1 MGKPPLPSKPECFT
15 IRMVLLEYIYDTKSN
30 LGNAKAISRLKQ
42 RFSSDHRSYATSRPV
57 SILMGDRLRIPDDVS
72 FLCSHLTRYI
82 TTVTV
87 VVVVVEKERF
97 PRNSG
102 ESITNLCLFHETRT
116 SCLMTTVSIRNMCK
130 N

>member
-1 MGKPPLPSKPECFT
+1 M
-15 IRMVLLEYIYDTKSN
+15 YDMKSN

-82 TTVTV
+82 TTVIV
-87 VVVVVEKERF
+87 VVVVVEKECY

>member
-1 MGKPPLPSKPECFT
+1 MGKPPLPSKPVCFT
-15 IRMVLLEYIYDTKSN
+15 IRTVLSEYIYDMKSN

-82 TTVTV
+82 TTVIV
-87 VVVVVEKERF
+87 VVVVVEKECF

-102 ESITNLCLFHETRT
+102 ESITYN
-116 SCLMTTVSIRNMCK
+116 N
-130 N
+130 